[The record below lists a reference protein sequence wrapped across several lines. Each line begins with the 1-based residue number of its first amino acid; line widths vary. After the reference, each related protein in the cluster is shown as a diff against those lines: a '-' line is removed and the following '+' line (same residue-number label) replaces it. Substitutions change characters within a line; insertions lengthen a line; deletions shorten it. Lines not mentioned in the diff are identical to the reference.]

1 MNVTCLSSIIYKT
14 SFFIKSDFE
23 MSTGNLSLFLL
34 TFFSFKVIWIVMRV
48 TFEIIDLGFI

>member
-48 TFEIIDLGFI
+48 TFAIIDLGFI